1 MHQIASGRRGGHVAL
16 FFEGEECAPNGIAIA
31 EPRQVCQFA
40 DGGNL
45 ALVGEFAAA
54 DLFAQEF
61 GGSLGVAFGGLNAF
75 VFHLSHIHR
84 LFVSLVSI
92 HNLSG
97 QSVFFDF

>member
-1 MHQIASGRRGGHVAL
+1 MHQIASGRRGGHIAL

-40 DGGNL
+40 DGGDL
-45 ALVGEFAAA
+45 ALVGEFTVA

-61 GGSLGVAFGGLNAF
+61 GGSLGLTFGGLNAF
-75 VFHLSHIHR
+75 ASHLSHVNR
-84 LFVSLVSI
+84 LFVSLVSMR
-92 HNLSG
+92 NLSG